1 MIWFFIFFLY
11 PILFLFLW
19 FCFFPLFFFSW
30 FCSPPF
36 FFFLFSFSLLILF
49 SFTRKIHGVKCWNF
63 SNPPSP
69 LLFSLLVGT
78 LFPFYLF
85 GISFSVPDSFFF
97 FLSFFFFFCSL
108 ALKIYESST
117 LNRIYKIKHWNHEMM
132 VIFEKITKLH

>member
-1 MIWFFIFFLY
+1 MIAIEGEKNDLIFHFLSLSNLISFSLILFFSFVFFFL
-11 PILFLFLW
+11 ILF
-19 FCFFPLFFFSW
+19 S
-30 FCSPPF
+30 S
-36 FFFLFSFSLLILF
+36 FFLFSFSLLILF

-85 GISFSVPDSFFF
+85 GISFSVPGSFFF
-97 FLSFFFFFCSL
+97 FLSFFFFCSL

-117 LNRIYKIKHWNHEMM
+117 LNRIYKIKH
-132 VIFEKITKLH
+132 